1 MCQADVYLGDEI
13 IAKDVIGLESVDE
26 GVRLAA
32 FFEEPQIVPGRIRRI
47 DFLKHQVWLDPLEEE
62 EVKNEGNG

>member
-1 MCQADVYLGDEI
+1 MCQADVYLGDQLV
-13 IAKDVIGLESVDE
+13 AKEVTGLEPVEE

-62 EVKNEGNG
+62 KE